1 MPASVALIKHLH
13 CLGNGVAEVQ
23 LSTASNPDCTGHDL
37 LVDCC
42 RPESAGP
49 PIERRSRD
57 YGGRGDYS
65 RGRGSSEGWTSGND
79 RRGQSFGG
87 DRPEPADLEW

>member
-1 MPASVALIKHLH
+1 MNIIVIEHLH
-13 CLGNGVAEVQ
+13 CLGIDVTEVQ
-23 LSTASNPDCTGHDL
+23 RPTASNTNRTCRDL